1 VDDNPMEEIKVRGDE
16 AIAKI
21 KELVREGN
29 VRRISIR
36 NAEGDTLLE
45 VPLTIGVVGALLAPT
60 LAALG
65 AVAALVT
72 DCTIR
77 VERIETDA
85 SEAVPDAS
93 EATEADAG

>member
-1 VDDNPMEEIKVRGDE
+1 MDDNPMEEIKVRGDE

-45 VPLTIGVVGALLAPT
+45 VPLTFGVVGVLLAPT

-72 DCTIR
+72 DCTIS
-77 VERIETDA
+77 VERIEA
-85 SEAVPDAS
+85 EGPEADLEAH
-93 EATEADAG
+93 EATEADGG

>member
-1 VDDNPMEEIKVRGDE
+1 MDDNPMEEIKVRGDE

>member
-1 VDDNPMEEIKVRGDE
+1 MEEIKVRGDE

-36 NAEGDTLLE
+36 NAGGDVLLE
-45 VPLTIGVVGALLAPT
+45 VPLTFGVVGALLAPT

-72 DCTIR
+72 DCTIS
-77 VERIETDA
+77 VERGEVDG
-85 SEAVPDAS
+85 SESEPEAH